1 MVRLDLHLHTDRS
14 DGWDTPQTVLAA
26 VRRRGLRL
34 WSVTDHDSVDAY
46 ARLRGEPGLLPGVE
60 ISASVGAREVHI
72 LGLGID
78 PAQPHLERLLGE
90 IVELRER
97 RAAGILAHVAATRRC
112 PIPLA
117 ACRCPPARVITRSH
131 IARALVR
138 VAVVRNFAEAFDEL
152 LGDRAIA
159 GLALPHLPP
168 VAEVAAT
175 IRAAGGVALLAHPGH
190 LGDLAAIR
198 AVLDTGKLDG
208 LELKHPRCDAVLQ
221 EQLRELATA
230 EDLIISAGSDHHG
243 GPPGRRAP
251 LRIGDFRLS
260 HAEVAPLLARVGARV
275 G

>member
-1 MVRLDLHLHTDRS
+1 MDLHLHTDRS
-14 DGWDTPQTVLAA
+14 DGWDAPQTVLVA
-26 VRRRGLRL
+26 VRQRGLRL

-46 ARLRGEPGLLPGVE
+46 ARLHGEAGLLPGVE
-60 ISASVGAREVHI
+60 ISAESGAREVHI

-78 PAQPHLERLLGE
+78 PDHPVLARLLAR
-90 IVELRER
+90 IVDLRER
-97 RAAGILAHVAATRRC
+97 RAAQMLTHVASARRC

-138 VAVVRNFAEAFDEL
+138 AGVARNFAQVFDEL
-152 LGDRAIA
+152 LGDAIIA
-159 GLALPHLPP
+159 GLALPELPP
-168 VAEVAAT
+168 VPEVAEV

-190 LGDLAAIR
+190 LGDCAAIR
-198 AVLDTGKLDG
+198 AVLAEGLDG
-208 LELKHPRCDAVLQ
+208 LELKHPRCDAGLQ
-221 EQLRELATA
+221 EQLRALVAA
-230 EDLIISAGSDHHG
+230 EGLIISAGSDHHG

-260 HAEVAPLLARVGARV
+260 HAEVAPLLARVGDRV